1 MNIKA
6 VIFDLD
12 GTLIDT
18 ERLYRMYWPKALA
31 HFGYDLSD
39 ERALMLRSLGRPFAP
54 EQFKKWYGKDFD
66 YPKVRTY
73 RKELIEAHIAEH
85 GVDAKPGVRELAEK
99 LAEMGI
105 TVAIATA
112 TDPERTERYLSL
124 AGLQG
129 IFHTI
134 ISATMVPHG
143 KPAPD
148 IYLYAC
154 QTLGLAPGEC
164 LAVEDA
170 PNGVR
175 SAYAA
180 GCPVVM
186 IPDQTEPDEELMPLL
201 YARAESLSEIAD
213 LAAGR

>member
-54 EQFKKWYGKDFD
+54 EQFKKWYGEDFD
-66 YPKVRTY
+66 YPKVRAY

-85 GVDAKPGVRELAEK
+85 GVDAKPGARELAEK

-129 IFHTI
+129 IFRTI

>member
-54 EQFKKWYGKDFD
+54 EQFKKWYGEDFD

-129 IFHTI
+129 IFRTI